1 MKKLLK
7 NKSFFLF
14 LFFLS
19 FEVYGE
25 TFGFVNSIKNEKSF
39 LLTHDEIASIVKNGD
54 FLEPGSQL
62 LVEEGGLV
70 IFSDYF
76 DNKYQ
81 LSSGGLVKFRS
92 DGMELTRGSLKV
104 TSLALNSNSITIET
118 PNSII
123 KFSESEGTI
132 SYDPELKK
140 TEVIVFDGLFELRS
154 KNKLDSSVDVK
165 SGQIS
170 SITTGL
176 QLGMASIPTPT
187 LKRNLEKIAMT
198 FSENPRRTIASKK
211 EGKIIFIKAKKP
223 KPLKSHKREPT
234 SIKVKHK
241 EVPIRVYGAPTSK
254 SSKEIDPL
262 IKDLKSH

>member
-1 MKKLLK
+1 M
-7 NKSFFLF
+7 
-14 LFFLS
+14 
-19 FEVYGE
+19 EVYGQ
-25 TFGFVNSIKNEKSF
+25 TFGFVNSIKNEKAF
-39 LLTHDEIASIVKNGD
+39 LLAPDEIASVVKKGD

-104 TSLALNSNSITIET
+104 TSLALNSNSITVET

-132 SYDPELKK
+132 FYDPELLK
-140 TEVIVFDGLFELRS
+140 TEVIVFDGLFELKS
-154 KNKLDSSVDVK
+154 KTKLDSSVDVK

-170 SITTGL
+170 TITTGL
-176 QLGMASIPTPT
+176 QLGMASIPSPT
-187 LKRNLEKIAMT
+187 SKGNLEKIAST
-198 FSENPRRTIASKK
+198 FSEGPKRTMASKK
-211 EGKIIFIKAKKP
+211 EGKIIFIKAHKKEKKP
-223 KPLKSHKREPT
+223 KSLKSRKRVPT
-234 SIKVKHK
+234 SVKEKHQ
-241 EVPIRVYGAPTSK
+241 EVPIRIYGSPKSR
-254 SSKEIDPL
+254 SSKEMDTL
-262 IKDLKSH
+262 IKDLKTQ